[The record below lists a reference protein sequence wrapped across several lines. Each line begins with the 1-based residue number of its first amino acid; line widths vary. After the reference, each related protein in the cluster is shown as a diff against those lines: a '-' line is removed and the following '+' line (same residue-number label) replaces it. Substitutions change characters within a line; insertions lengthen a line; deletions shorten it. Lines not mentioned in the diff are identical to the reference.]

1 MENGDFGRGNG
12 HKKQPSTSALVHTI
26 FDVFCI
32 FGSGSPDLPCRQN
45 AAQNLSCNEKWGYGR
60 SGEVGGAN

>member
-1 MENGDFGRGNG
+1 MENGDFGRGKA
-12 HKKQPSTSALVHTI
+12 HKKQPSSSALDHKDTI

-32 FGSGSPDLPCRQN
+32 FGSGTPDLPCRQN

-60 SGEVGGAN
+60 RGGAN